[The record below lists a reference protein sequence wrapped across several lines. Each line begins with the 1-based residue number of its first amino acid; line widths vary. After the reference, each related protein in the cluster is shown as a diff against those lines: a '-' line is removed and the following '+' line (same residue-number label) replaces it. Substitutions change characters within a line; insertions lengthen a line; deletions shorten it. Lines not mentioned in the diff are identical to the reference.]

1 MGALKQVLADPRP
14 DIRADAWLWEHLL
27 MWAYNGEAEP
37 SLFGAL
43 KGLRC
48 GGARLALAGETVRLE
63 RGDWDELEYAG
74 LRKKYLVPHAA
85 RLQKLLAD
93 LGPWAAGQERE
104 RAELRRKE
112 HAAS

>member
-14 DIRADAWLWEHLL
+14 DIESDAWLWEHLL
-27 MWAYNGEAEP
+27 MWAWDGFAP
-37 SLFGAL
+37 QGLFGAL

-48 GGARLALAGETVRLE
+48 GGARLVLSGETVRLT

-74 LRKKYLVPHAA
+74 LRNKYLIPHGE

-104 RAELRRKE
+104 RAALKE
-112 HAAS
+112 EGNA